1 MWFYVTFRSTKGGGG
16 FMLHLGAL
24 REGAVLCYL
33 REGVVLLHLGAVRE
47 GVVLCYI

>member
-1 MWFYVTFRSTKGGGG
+1 MLHLGSTKGGGD
-16 FMLHLGAL
+16 FMLHLGA
-24 REGAVLCYL
+24 L